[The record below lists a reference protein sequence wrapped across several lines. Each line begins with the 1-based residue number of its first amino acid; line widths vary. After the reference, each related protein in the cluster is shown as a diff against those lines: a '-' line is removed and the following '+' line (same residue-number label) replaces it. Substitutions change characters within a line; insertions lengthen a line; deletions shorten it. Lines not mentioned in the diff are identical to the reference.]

1 MSAARSD
8 VNDWLRAAIAPV
20 PTPSGLTSREL
31 VVQAIELQSPA
42 RIPYSFVEPHAS
54 DFFEIAELE
63 RQLERAT
70 PRLLGSEYVD
80 PWGVRREVAE
90 GLFDRVLDH
99 PLADL
104 SGLSSHVFPTANE
117 LTDLDRLAPFV
128 DEAHM
133 AGKYIVAA
141 DPVLL
146 FERARDLM
154 GFEPMLLAPRTDRS
168 KYLELVEILTSLTV
182 ESIDRYR
189 DLEHVDSFMSW
200 QDFGTQTGLMIS
212 LKDFREFYKPGLQR
226 VVQAA
231 HDRGM
236 TYILHCCGL
245 ITELIPDLVEIG
257 VDVLQLDQPKLI
269 GHDELRA
276 GFGGK
281 ICFWNAVD
289 TLWATQRA
297 RTEAAIEAE
306 VRAMRAPFEDLPG
319 GFMAR
324 HYPQHEDIN
333 LPENFHGITRRA
345 FLGLEDGADTPS

>member
-1 MSAARSD
+1 M
-8 VNDWLRAAIAPV
+8 NDWLRAAIAPV

-31 VVQAIELQSPA
+31 VLQTIELQSPA
-42 RIPYSFVEPHAS
+42 RIPYSFVEPVQS
-54 DFFEIAELE
+54 DFFEITELE
-63 RQLERAT
+63 RRLEQTT
-70 PRLLGSEYVD
+70 PRPLETPYID
-80 PWGVRREVAE
+80 PWGVKREACK
-90 GLFDRVLDH
+90 GLFDRVVEH

-104 SGLSSHVFPTANE
+104 SKLSGHEFPSISA
-117 LTDLDRLAPFV
+117 LIDVDRLAPFV
-128 DEAHM
+128 DEAHK
-133 AGKYIVAA
+133 AGKYIVAP

-146 FERARDLM
+146 FERLRDLM
-154 GFEPMLLAPRTDRS
+154 GFQPMLLAPRTDRARFVD
-168 KYLELVEILTSLTV
+168 LLEILTTLTV

-189 DLEHVDSFMSW
+189 DLDYIDSFMTW

-212 LKDFREFYKPGLQR
+212 LKDFRELYKPRLQR
-226 VVQAA
+226 AVQRA

-236 TYILHCCGL
+236 QFILHCCGM

-289 TLWATQRA
+289 TLWATQGKRS
-297 RTEAAIEAE
+297 EADIEAE

-324 HYPQHEDIN
+324 HYPQHEDID
-333 LPENFHGITRRA
+333 LPESFHDITRRA
-345 FLGLEDGADTPS
+345 FLGL